1 MATPIEVK
9 VEGFSIIE
17 RIVRE
22 GGNSARVNVP
32 VDWVGRRCMVILLD
46 DPDTPLPTS
55 PEAPA

>member
-32 VDWVGRRCMVILLD
+32 VDWVGRRVMVILLD
-46 DPDTPLPTS
+46 DPDEPA
-55 PEAPA
+55 PEK